1 MGSFIYISACALLC
15 NLFLFITFSVAR
27 KNQIINA
34 FLLALLA
41 LCTWTAGSLFMRM
54 QLWPSVKFWYDLSL
68 LGMWMFPCSILLV
81 VRRYMGKGYAL
92 SDWIVLLMVLVANA
106 YNMATQRLLAA
117 PAPVVQPNGSIGFEY
132 TFTVYSIVL
141 YAMGVLAFFKVAV
154 AIIGYGRAQPAVSR
168 QFRPILVGIG
178 LVLLGHILI
187 AVPAFARVPLDIVA
201 GVINAGC
208 IFYMLYRRRLFKLT
222 LLASRRSCYILSVG
236 FTFMLFAYLLDPIQQ
251 LLTGRLGRLADYSV
265 LIIALCYAMATMACC
280 SLMKRLI
287 DQIFAKEEQSQA
299 KLMEGFSLAVSK
311 SLSVDEILER
321 LVDIIGRAI
330 GPRYVSVC
338 MQDSSGCYRIAC
350 TSDPLERPTVVFSEN
365 NPIIEF
371 LRTHDACLMMQ
382 DMYCVPGYR
391 SLWEDEKRLIQRL
404 GVKCFVPLREGDELV
419 GVALLSEKLKNKR
432 YTYSDE
438 SFLMS
443 VKSVASIALKNA
455 KLYEKAYQDAR
466 TDDLTGLMNRKYF
479 YQTLDAE
486 FERCKSSCITL
497 MLLNVDDFKLFNQ
510 LYGNQNGDLALKAF
524 ARIIVEN
531 SSENG
536 IAARYG
542 GKEFAIILPGM
553 DVVAAQRIARNIRE
567 QLARMNR
574 VNGDHTFR
582 SLTVSVGI
590 CAAPYGAVT
599 AKQLISH
606 AEQAVYEVKRS
617 GKNGVGVFAAAQ
629 EASDSK
635 RYARKNLQDVYSEYA
650 PTIYALT
657 AAIDAKD
664 HYTFKHSE
672 NVAYYATRLAS
683 ALGLDEDSVEI
694 INEAA
699 LLHDVGKI
707 GVSESILN
715 KPGALTNDEY
725 EEMKRHVDHSV
736 GIIRHLPSLDF
747 VIPAVIGH
755 HERFDGHGYPRRI
768 AGEDIP
774 LSARILCV
782 VDSFDAMTSDRVYKK
797 GYSVEHA
804 LHVLEEQSGRQFDPR
819 VARVFIDEFQRGNIV
834 LQSGS
839 RQEEPP
845 ASLLKAN

>member
-1 MGSFIYISACALLC
+1 MGSFIYISVCALLC

-27 KNQIINA
+27 KNQIINS

-41 LCTWTAGSLFMRM
+41 LITWTGCSVFMRM

-92 SDWIVLLMVLVANA
+92 SDWIVLVMVLAANV
-106 YNMATQRLLAA
+106 YNMITQRLLAA
-117 PAPVVQPNGSIGFEY
+117 PAPVVQQNGNIAFEY
-132 TFTVYSIVL
+132 TFTARTTVL
-141 YAMGVLAFFKVAV
+141 YAMGVLAFLKVAV
-154 AIIGYGRAQPAVSR
+154 AIIRYGRAYRAVRR
-168 QFRPILVGIG
+168 QFRPILVGIA
-178 LVLLGHILI
+178 LMLLGHILI
-187 AVPAFARVPLDIVA
+187 AIPVFAMMPLDIVA
-201 GVINAGC
+201 GVINAAC
-208 IFYMLYRRRLFKLT
+208 IFYTLYRRRLFKLT
-222 LLASRRSCYILSVG
+222 LLASRRSCYILSIG

-251 LLTGRLGRLADYSV
+251 LLNGRLGSLAEYSV
-265 LIIALCYAMATMACC
+265 LIIALCYAVSTMIF
-280 SLMKRLI
+280 STLMKRLI
-287 DQIFAKEEQSQA
+287 DQLFAKEEQSQT
-299 KLMEGFSLAVSK
+299 KLMEDFSLAVSK
-311 SLSVDEILER
+311 SLRVDEILER
-321 LVDIIGRAI
+321 LVDIIKQSIA
-330 GPRYVSVC
+330 PRRVSVC
-338 MQDSSGCYRIAC
+338 MQDGNGCYRIVCA
-350 TSDPLERPTVVFSEN
+350 SDPLERPAVVFSQN
-365 NPIIEF
+365 NPIIEY
-371 LRTHDACLMMQ
+371 LRSNDACLMMQ
-382 DMYCVPGYR
+382 DIHCVPGYR
-391 SLWEDEKRLIQRL
+391 SLWENEKKLFQRL

-419 GVALLSEKLKNKR
+419 GVVLLSEKSKNKR

-455 KLYEKAYQDAR
+455 KLYEKAYHDAR
-466 TDDLTGLMNRKYF
+466 TDDLTGLINRKYF
-479 YQTLDAE
+479 HETLNTE
-486 FERCKSSCITL
+486 FDRWKDSRITL

-510 LYGNQNGDLALKAF
+510 LYGNQNGDLALKAI

-531 SSENG
+531 AGENG
-536 IAARYG
+536 ISARYS
-542 GKEFAIILPGM
+542 GKEFAIILPGV
-553 DVVAAQRIARNIRE
+553 DVVAAQRIAKNIRE
-567 QLARMNR
+567 QLTRMNR
-574 VNGDHTFR
+574 LNGDHSFR
-582 SLTVSVGI
+582 TLTVSVGI

-617 GKNGVGVFAAAQ
+617 GKNGVMVFAAAQ
-629 EASDSK
+629 ETSPSEQSP
-635 RYARKNLQDVYSEYA
+635 RKNLQDVYSEYA

-683 ALGLDEDSVEI
+683 AMGLDEDSVEI

-707 GVSESILN
+707 GVSEAILN
-715 KPGALTNDEY
+715 KPGPLTNEEY

-755 HERFDGHGYPRRI
+755 HERFDGRGYPRRV

-804 LHVLEEQSGRQFDPR
+804 LSVLEEQSGRQFDPR
-819 VARVFIDEFQRGNIV
+819 VARVFIDEFKRGNIV
-834 LQSGS
+834 LQFSS
-839 RQEEPP
+839 RPDELSSPLP
-845 ASLLKAN
+845 LAN